1 MLISN
6 LVVHQ
11 NWGMGFTVK
20 NDWLH
25 FFFIHFLIINSFP
38 FRFIFHFSRRVK
50 ISAGSGGGGGGGGS
64 VYPRLDT
71 ATLHTRII
79 IIGDRYSL
87 LSLLKEKVAL

>member
-6 LVVHQ
+6 LAVHQ

-20 NDWLH
+20 NDWIH

-38 FRFIFHFSRRVK
+38 FRFIFIFLVRVK
-50 ISAGSGGGGGGGGS
+50 ISAGSGGGGRVS